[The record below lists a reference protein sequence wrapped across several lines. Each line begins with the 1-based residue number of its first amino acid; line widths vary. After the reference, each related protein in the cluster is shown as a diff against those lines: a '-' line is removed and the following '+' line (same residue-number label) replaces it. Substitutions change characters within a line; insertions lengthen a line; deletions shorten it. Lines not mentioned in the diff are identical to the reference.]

1 MCGSVVREPPGSG
14 FDVAAFGEPFEY
26 IANRSRIFRHLGAQV
41 AIVVGYSN
49 VLRLVEELVTEERST
64 ASSSSERPSSGCG
77 RSRSAQF
84 YVERGGGPVKP
95 PHGSMVAFGVQP
107 EFTCKLAVSGEEHDT
122 DDADDVAGVRFVSV
136 LKLGSDGLIE
146 RLFVHGAACS

>member
-1 MCGSVVREPPGSG
+1 
-14 FDVAAFGEPFEY
+14 
-26 IANRSRIFRHLGAQV
+26 
-41 AIVVGYSN
+41 
-49 VLRLVEELVTEERST
+49 
-64 ASSSSERPSSGCG
+64 
-77 RSRSAQF
+77 
-84 YVERGGGPVKP
+84 
-95 PHGSMVAFGVQP
+95 MVAFGVQP